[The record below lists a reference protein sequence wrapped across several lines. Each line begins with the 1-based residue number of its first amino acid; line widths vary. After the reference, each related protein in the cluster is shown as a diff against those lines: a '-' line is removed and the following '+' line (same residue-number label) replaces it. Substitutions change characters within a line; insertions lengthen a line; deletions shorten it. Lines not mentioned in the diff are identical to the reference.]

1 MPYEIKKVSSGY
13 KVCKKKK
20 KKCFSKKAL
29 EYDNA
34 LAQMR
39 AIIISENKRK
49 TGSKNKRKTGSK
61 NKRKTGSK
69 SKSKS
74 LKKKKTRSKSK
85 STHKKVY

>member
-29 EYDNA
+29 KYDNA

-49 TGSKNKRKTGSK
+49 TGSK
-61 NKRKTGSK
+61 
-69 SKSKS
+69 SKS

-85 STHKKVY
+85 SKSLKKKKTK